1 MFEIVLN
8 LFYLLSRYVHVVATT
23 LLVGGTLFYEMV
35 VPLAIGELKTEQQL
49 AVFARMRWVFRWVV
63 YTSAIALILTGSV
76 SVYRNGWVLTGEYEK
91 YLVRHSSEQAIRQVK
106 QASIF
111 NHPKPWLI
119 AHLVASGVALLVA
132 VLLVSG
138 GRPPDRPLQW
148 MRLSLLAL
156 LIAMLLASASRNA
169 RQRLFEV
176 ARTGESLPAGRD

>member
-8 LFYLLSRYVHVVATT
+8 LFYLFSRYLHMVATT
-23 LLVGGTLFYEMV
+23 MLVGGTFFYEMV

-49 AVFARMRWVFRWVV
+49 AVFARMRWIFRWVV
-63 YTSAIALILTGSV
+63 YFSAIALLLTGSV
-76 SVYRNGWVLTGEYEK
+76 SVYRNGWVLSGEYER
-91 YLVRHSSEQAIRQVK
+91 YLARHSSEQAIRQVK
-106 QASIF
+106 EASIF

-119 AHLVASGVALLVA
+119 AHLAVSAVSLLIA

-176 ARTGESLPAGRD
+176 ARIGESPPVVRD